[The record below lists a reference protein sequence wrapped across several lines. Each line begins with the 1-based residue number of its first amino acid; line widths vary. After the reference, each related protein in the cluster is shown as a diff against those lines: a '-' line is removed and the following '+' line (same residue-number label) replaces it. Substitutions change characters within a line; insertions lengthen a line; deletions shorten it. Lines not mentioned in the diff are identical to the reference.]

1 MGYKI
6 DGKWVDDGTSLSPK
20 TGNGTRTLEGV
31 DITETVFIPIEWAED
46 GTAAPDA
53 AELITDTNGK
63 IRVRQFAGDS
73 SQEIRIPWQVPAN
86 IKAADGIKF
95 TVNCV
100 VTNATGRSSEEIEF
114 KMSGYCAGDNDPL
127 TGTFGD
133 EIASNKTSF
142 SAAEDDVIITPQ
154 STKVTVTGLAAG
166 ELAMLYFYRDHDGN
180 DDYAQKIGVSGI
192 VIEYTK
198 TL

>member
-1 MGYKI
+1 MSYKSQ
-6 DGKWVDDGTSLSPK
+6 K
-20 TGNGTRTLEGV
+20 
-31 DITETVFIPIEWAED
+31 TETVLIPIEWAED
-46 GTAAPDA
+46 GTSAPDA
-53 AELITDTNGK
+53 AELVTDTNGK

-73 SQEIRIPWQVPAN
+73 SQDVRIPWQVPAD
-86 IKAADGIKF
+86 IVVADGIKF

-100 VTNATGRSSEEIEF
+100 VTNATGPSNEEIEF
-114 KMSGYCAGDNDPL
+114 KMSGYCSGDNDTL

-133 EIASNKTSF
+133 EIASNDT
-142 SAAEDDVIITPQ
+142 AITAPQDDILITPQ

-192 VIEYTK
+192 VIEYAK
-198 TL
+198 TS